1 MLSRYA
7 VVTILFFSLILTG
20 NLQENPDEN
29 QEQTEEPKINET
41 DSSTTTTNVNVNDT
55 VDGEGAT
62 EQKAPAYPCT
72 DYRDIQDSVLS
83 DPSSVLNLTSER
95 LAEILQDDAI
105 VNRCALVYF
114 YASWSH
120 YSCEYA
126 LKYNALGRAFN
137 TLPVLAVDLF
147 YNDV

>member
-7 VVTILFFSLILTG
+7 AVTILFFSLILTG
-20 NLQENPDEN
+20 NLQESPDEN

-41 DSSTTTTNVNVNDT
+41 DSSTTTNINVNDT
-55 VDGEGAT
+55 VDGEEAT

-83 DPSSVLNLTSER
+83 DPPSVLNVTSER

-105 VNRCALVYF
+105 ANRCALVYF

-137 TLPVLAVDLF
+137 TLPVLAVDLL